1 MSAGLDQA
9 FSLAAAELGMATAAW
24 LFTDEAQRSGGA
36 EAVNALRD
44 SLGRRWPVLDAI
56 CAGREA
62 GALAPEVD
70 PTRLLQHLQG
80 ISRVLVVGLETRWLD
95 RLVGALPSTTELGLL
110 QHSELS
116 PDWARVEANFNGRV
130 SLVGLADFQS
140 WAGHRSALLSFVYGG
155 DAAGLFALSAWV
167 RVSGPDVRTQF
178 RELVG
183 WEVLGVPLSIYPR
196 WLVPVTAD
204 QFTRLE
210 AGA

>member
-9 FSLAAAELGMATAAW
+9 FALAAAELGMATAAW
-24 LFTDEAQRSGGA
+24 LFTDEAQRSGGDDA
-36 EAVNALRD
+36 RRALRD
-44 SLGRRWPVLDAI
+44 ALGRRWPVLDAI
-56 CAGREA
+56 CAAREA
-62 GALAPEVD
+62 GAVAPEAD
-70 PTRLLQHLQG
+70 PRKLLTHLEG
-80 ISRVLVVGLETRWLD
+80 ISKVLVVGIETRWMD
-95 RLVGALPSTTELGLL
+95 RLVATLPASTEIGLL
-110 QHSELS
+110 RHSELS
-116 PDWARVEANFNGRV
+116 PDWPRVEANFNGRV
-130 SLVGLADFQS
+130 TLVDLTEFQA

-155 DAAGLFALSAWV
+155 DASGLFALSAWV